1 MLKKI
6 TENPV
11 LKLINNIVYVILF
24 LIVASVL
31 FVVILQ
37 RASNNAIALGG
48 VRVFNIISE
57 SMITK
62 YNIGD
67 VLVVKS
73 IEPQNIKVGDD
84 IAYIGQESTFNQ
96 KIVTHQVIKID
107 YENGE
112 YIFHT
117 KGIANI
123 LEDPLVHQNQVFGK
137 VVYKIWILSLISKI
151 LSNVYVVFFGIF
163 VPIVVLIFWT
173 ILKLKGLVEVE
184 EYEEE
189 IKPKK
194 TTKKNT
200 KTTKKRHGKSRRFRC
215 ITVRPFS
222 LHGTRAIL

>member
-37 RASNNAIALGG
+37 RASNNDIALGG
-48 VRVFNIISE
+48 IRIFNIVSE
-57 SMITK
+57 SMVPK

-163 VPIVVLIFWT
+163 VPIVILIFWT

-189 IKPKK
+189 IEPKK

-200 KTTKKRHGKSRRFRC
+200 KTTKSNANNTKTQKTSTRKKSNDNK
-215 ITVRPFS
+215 
-222 LHGTRAIL
+222 G

>member
-1 MLKKI
+1 MFKKI

-11 LKLINNIVYVILF
+11 LKLINNIIYVILF

-57 SMITK
+57 SMIPK

-137 VVYKIWILSLISKI
+137 VVYKIWILSFISKI

-200 KTTKKRHGKSRRFRC
+200 KTQKTSTKKKSNDNK
-215 ITVRPFS
+215 
-222 LHGTRAIL
+222 G

>member
-57 SMITK
+57 SMIPK

-151 LSNVYVVFFGIF
+151 LSNVYLVFFGIF

-200 KTTKKRHGKSRRFRC
+200 KTQKTSTKKKSNDNK
-215 ITVRPFS
+215 
-222 LHGTRAIL
+222 G

>member
-6 TENPV
+6 TENTV

-37 RASNNAIALGG
+37 RASNNDIALGG
-48 VRVFNIISE
+48 IRIFNIVSE
-57 SMITK
+57 SMVPK

-163 VPIVVLIFWT
+163 VPIVILIFWT

-189 IKPKK
+189 IEPKK

-200 KTTKKRHGKSRRFRC
+200 KTTKSNASNTKTQKTSTRKKSNDNK
-215 ITVRPFS
+215 
-222 LHGTRAIL
+222 G

>member
-37 RASNNAIALGG
+37 RASNNDIALGG
-48 VRVFNIISE
+48 IRIFNIVSE
-57 SMITK
+57 SMVPK

-163 VPIVVLIFWT
+163 VPIVILIFWT

-189 IKPKK
+189 IEPKK

-200 KTTKKRHGKSRRFRC
+200 KTTKSNASNTKIQKTSTRKKSNDNK
-215 ITVRPFS
+215 
-222 LHGTRAIL
+222 G

>member
-37 RASNNAIALGG
+37 RASNNDIALGG
-48 VRVFNIISE
+48 IRIFNIVSE
-57 SMITK
+57 SMVPK

-84 IAYIGQESTFNQ
+84 ISYIGQESTYNQ

-163 VPIVVLIFWT
+163 VPIVILIFWT

-189 IKPKK
+189 IEPKK
-194 TTKKNT
+194 NTKKNT
-200 KTTKKRHGKSRRFRC
+200 KTTKSNASNTKTQKTSTRKKSNDNKE
-215 ITVRPFS
+215 
-222 LHGTRAIL
+222 

>member
-37 RASNNAIALGG
+37 RASNNDIALGG
-48 VRVFNIISE
+48 IRIFNIVSE
-57 SMITK
+57 SMVPK

-84 IAYIGQESTFNQ
+84 IAYIGQESIFNQ
-96 KIVTHQVIKID
+96 KIVTHQVIEID

-163 VPIVVLIFWT
+163 VPIVILIFWT

-189 IKPKK
+189 IEPKK

-200 KTTKKRHGKSRRFRC
+200 KTTKSNASNTKTQKTSTRKKSNDNK
-215 ITVRPFS
+215 
-222 LHGTRAIL
+222 G

>member
-37 RASNNAIALGG
+37 RASNNDIALGG
-48 VRVFNIISE
+48 IRIFNIVSE
-57 SMITK
+57 SMVPK

-151 LSNVYVVFFGIF
+151 LSNVVYVVFFGIF
-163 VPIVVLIFWT
+163 VPIVILIFWT

-189 IKPKK
+189 IEPKK
-194 TTKKNT
+194 NTKKNT
-200 KTTKKRHGKSRRFRC
+200 KTTKSNASNTKTQKTSTRKKSNDNKE
-215 ITVRPFS
+215 
-222 LHGTRAIL
+222 

>member
-37 RASNNAIALGG
+37 RASNNDIALGG
-48 VRVFNIISE
+48 IRIFNIVSE
-57 SMITK
+57 SMVPK

-137 VVYKIWILSLISKI
+137 VVYKIWILSFISKI

-200 KTTKKRHGKSRRFRC
+200 KTTKSNANNTKTQKTSTRKKSNDNK
-215 ITVRPFS
+215 
-222 LHGTRAIL
+222 G

>member
-24 LIVASVL
+24 LIVVSVL

-37 RASNNAIALGG
+37 RASNNDIALGG
-48 VRVFNIISE
+48 IRIFNIVSE
-57 SMITK
+57 SMVPK

-163 VPIVVLIFWT
+163 VPIVILIFWT

-200 KTTKKRHGKSRRFRC
+200 KTTKSNANNTKTQKTSTRKKSNDNK
-215 ITVRPFS
+215 
-222 LHGTRAIL
+222 G

>member
-1 MLKKI
+1 MFKRI

-11 LKLINNIVYVILF
+11 LKLINNIIYVILF

-37 RASNNAIALGG
+37 RASNNDIALGG

-57 SMITK
+57 SMVPK

-137 VVYKIWILSLISKI
+137 VVYKIRILSFISKI

-163 VPIVVLIFWT
+163 VPIVILIFWT

-189 IKPKK
+189 IEPKK

-200 KTTKKRHGKSRRFRC
+200 KTTKSNASNTKTQKTSTRKKSNDNK
-215 ITVRPFS
+215 
-222 LHGTRAIL
+222 G

>member
-37 RASNNAIALGG
+37 RASNNDIALGG
-48 VRVFNIISE
+48 IRIFNIVSE
-57 SMITK
+57 SMVPK

-163 VPIVVLIFWT
+163 VPIVILIFWT

-189 IKPKK
+189 IEPKK

-200 KTTKKRHGKSRRFRC
+200 KTTKSNASNTKTQKTS
-215 ITVRPFS
+215 TKKK
-222 LHGTRAIL
+222 

>member
-37 RASNNAIALGG
+37 RASNNDIALGG
-48 VRVFNIISE
+48 IRIFNIVSE
-57 SMITK
+57 SMVPK

-163 VPIVVLIFWT
+163 VPIVILIFWT

-189 IKPKK
+189 H
-194 TTKKNT
+194 KNN
-200 KTTKKRHGKSRRFRC
+200 
-215 ITVRPFS
+215 
-222 LHGTRAIL
+222 

>member
-57 SMITK
+57 SMIPK

-73 IEPQNIKVGDD
+73 IEPQNINVGDD

-163 VPIVVLIFWT
+163 VPIVILIFWT

-200 KTTKKRHGKSRRFRC
+200 KTTKSNASNTKTQKTSTRKKSNDNK
-215 ITVRPFS
+215 
-222 LHGTRAIL
+222 G

>member
-57 SMITK
+57 SMIPK

-137 VVYKIWILSLISKI
+137 VVHKIWILSFISKI

-163 VPIVVLIFWT
+163 VPIVILIFWT

-189 IKPKK
+189 IEPKK

-200 KTTKKRHGKSRRFRC
+200 KTTKSNASNTKTQKTSTRKKSNDNK
-215 ITVRPFS
+215 
-222 LHGTRAIL
+222 G

>member
-1 MLKKI
+1 MCI
-6 TENPV
+6 RDR
-11 LKLINNIVYVILF
+11 F

-57 SMITK
+57 SMIPK

-163 VPIVVLIFWT
+163 VPIVILIFWT

-189 IKPKK
+189 IEPKK

-200 KTTKKRHGKSRRFRC
+200 KTTKSNASNTKTQKTSTRKKSNDNK
-215 ITVRPFS
+215 
-222 LHGTRAIL
+222 G

>member
-37 RASNNAIALGG
+37 RASNNDIALGG
-48 VRVFNIISE
+48 IRIFNIVSE
-57 SMITK
+57 SMVPK

-163 VPIVVLIFWT
+163 VPIVILIFWT

-194 TTKKNT
+194 PQRKTQKQLRAMQAIQKHKRQVQGKNQMIIRDKK
-200 KTTKKRHGKSRRFRC
+200 
-215 ITVRPFS
+215 
-222 LHGTRAIL
+222 

>member
-37 RASNNAIALGG
+37 RASNNDIALGG
-48 VRVFNIISE
+48 IRIFNIVSE
-57 SMITK
+57 SMVPK

-96 KIVTHQVIKID
+96 KIVTHQVIEID

-123 LEDPLVHQNQVFGK
+123 IEDPLVHQNQVFGK

-163 VPIVVLIFWT
+163 VPIVILIFWT

-189 IKPKK
+189 IEPKK

-200 KTTKKRHGKSRRFRC
+200 KTTKSNASNTKTQKTSTRKKSNDNK
-215 ITVRPFS
+215 
-222 LHGTRAIL
+222 G

>member
-37 RASNNAIALGG
+37 RASNNDIALGG
-48 VRVFNIISE
+48 IRIFNIVSE
-57 SMITK
+57 SMVPK

-137 VVYKIWILSLISKI
+137 VVYKIWILSFISKI

-200 KTTKKRHGKSRRFRC
+200 KTTKSNASNTKTQKTSTRKKSNDNK
-215 ITVRPFS
+215 
-222 LHGTRAIL
+222 G

>member
-6 TENPV
+6 IENPV

-57 SMITK
+57 SMIPK

-163 VPIVVLIFWT
+163 VPIVILIFWT

-189 IKPKK
+189 IEPKK

-200 KTTKKRHGKSRRFRC
+200 KKTKSNASNTKTQKTSTRKKSNDNK
-215 ITVRPFS
+215 
-222 LHGTRAIL
+222 G

>member
-1 MLKKI
+1 MFKKI

-11 LKLINNIVYVILF
+11 LKLINNIIYVILF

-57 SMITK
+57 SMIPK

-117 KGIANI
+117 KGIANT

-137 VVYKIWILSLISKI
+137 VVYKIWILSFISKI

-200 KTTKKRHGKSRRFRC
+200 KTTKSNANNTKTQKTSTKKKSNDNK
-215 ITVRPFS
+215 
-222 LHGTRAIL
+222 G

>member
-57 SMITK
+57 SMIPK

-137 VVYKIWILSLISKI
+137 VVYKIWILSFISKI

-189 IKPKK
+189 IEPKK

-200 KTTKKRHGKSRRFRC
+200 KTTKSNASNTKTQKTSTRKKSNDNK
-215 ITVRPFS
+215 
-222 LHGTRAIL
+222 G

>member
-57 SMITK
+57 SMIPK

-137 VVYKIWILSLISKI
+137 VVYKIWILSFISKI

-200 KTTKKRHGKSRRFRC
+200 KTTKSNANNTKTQKTSTRKKSNDNK
-215 ITVRPFS
+215 
-222 LHGTRAIL
+222 G

>member
-37 RASNNAIALGG
+37 RASNNDIALGG
-48 VRVFNIISE
+48 IRIFNIVSE
-57 SMITK
+57 SMVPK

-163 VPIVVLIFWT
+163 VPIVILIFWT

-200 KTTKKRHGKSRRFRC
+200 KTQKTSTKKKSNDNK
-215 ITVRPFS
+215 
-222 LHGTRAIL
+222 G

>member
-57 SMITK
+57 SMIPK

-117 KGIANI
+117 KGIENI

-163 VPIVVLIFWT
+163 VPIVILIFWT

-189 IKPKK
+189 IEPKK

-200 KTTKKRHGKSRRFRC
+200 KTTKSNASNTKTQKTSTRKKSNDNK
-215 ITVRPFS
+215 
-222 LHGTRAIL
+222 G

>member
-57 SMITK
+57 SMIPK

-137 VVYKIWILSLISKI
+137 VVYKIWILSFISKI

-189 IKPKK
+189 IKPK
-194 TTKKNT
+194 NDPC
-200 KTTKKRHGKSRRFRC
+200 GIIEDKSFFNSAL
-215 ITVRPFS
+215 IDVNFS
-222 LHGTRAIL
+222 

>member
-6 TENPV
+6 IENPV

-57 SMITK
+57 SMIPK

-96 KIVTHQVIKID
+96 KIVTHQVIKIN

-163 VPIVVLIFWT
+163 VPIVILIFWT

-189 IKPKK
+189 IEPKK

-200 KTTKKRHGKSRRFRC
+200 KTTKSNASNTKTQKTSTRKKSNDNK
-215 ITVRPFS
+215 
-222 LHGTRAIL
+222 G

>member
-6 TENPV
+6 IENPV

-37 RASNNAIALGG
+37 RASNNAIALGR

-57 SMITK
+57 SMIPK

-163 VPIVVLIFWT
+163 VPIVILIFWT

-189 IKPKK
+189 IEPKK

-200 KTTKKRHGKSRRFRC
+200 KTTKSNASNTKTQKTSTRKKSNDNK
-215 ITVRPFS
+215 
-222 LHGTRAIL
+222 G

>member
-31 FVVILQ
+31 FIVILQ

-57 SMITK
+57 SMIPK

-163 VPIVVLIFWT
+163 VPIVILIFWT

-189 IKPKK
+189 IEPKK

-200 KTTKKRHGKSRRFRC
+200 KTTKSNASNTKIQKTSTRKKSNDNK
-215 ITVRPFS
+215 
-222 LHGTRAIL
+222 G

>member
-37 RASNNAIALGG
+37 RASNNDIALGG
-48 VRVFNIISE
+48 IRIFNIVSE
-57 SMITK
+57 SMVPK

-137 VVYKIWILSLISKI
+137 VVHKIWILSFISKI

-163 VPIVVLIFWT
+163 VPIVILIFWT

-189 IKPKK
+189 IEPKK

-200 KTTKKRHGKSRRFRC
+200 KTTKSNASNTKTQKTSTRKKSNDNK
-215 ITVRPFS
+215 
-222 LHGTRAIL
+222 G

>member
-37 RASNNAIALGG
+37 RASNNDIALGG
-48 VRVFNIISE
+48 IRIFNIVSE
-57 SMITK
+57 SMVPK

-163 VPIVVLIFWT
+163 VPIVILIFWT

-189 IKPKK
+189 IEPKK
-194 TTKKNT
+194 NTKKNT
-200 KTTKKRHGKSRRFRC
+200 KDKYKEK
-215 ITVRPFS
+215 IK
-222 LHGTRAIL
+222 

>member
-37 RASNNAIALGG
+37 RASNNDIALGG
-48 VRVFNIISE
+48 IRIFNIVSE
-57 SMITK
+57 SMVPK

-96 KIVTHQVIKID
+96 KIVTHQVIEID

-163 VPIVVLIFWT
+163 VPIVILIFWT

-194 TTKKNT
+194 TTKKNK
-200 KTTKKRHGKSRRFRC
+200 KTTKSNASNTKTQKTSTRKKSNDNK
-215 ITVRPFS
+215 
-222 LHGTRAIL
+222 G

>member
-37 RASNNAIALGG
+37 RASNNDIALGG
-48 VRVFNIISE
+48 IRIFNIVSE
-57 SMITK
+57 SMVPK

-137 VVYKIWILSLISKI
+137 VVYKIWILSFISKI

-163 VPIVVLIFWT
+163 VPIVILIFWT

-189 IKPKK
+189 IEPKK

-200 KTTKKRHGKSRRFRC
+200 KTTKSNASNTKTQKTSTRKKSNDNK
-215 ITVRPFS
+215 
-222 LHGTRAIL
+222 G

>member
-1 MLKKI
+1 MFKRI

-57 SMITK
+57 SMIPK

-163 VPIVVLIFWT
+163 VPIVILIFWT

-200 KTTKKRHGKSRRFRC
+200 KTTKSNASNTKTQKTSTRKKSNDNK
-215 ITVRPFS
+215 
-222 LHGTRAIL
+222 G

>member
-11 LKLINNIVYVILF
+11 LKLINNIIYVILF

-57 SMITK
+57 SMIPK

-137 VVYKIWILSLISKI
+137 VAYKIWILSFISKI

-200 KTTKKRHGKSRRFRC
+200 KTQKTSTKKKSNDNK
-215 ITVRPFS
+215 
-222 LHGTRAIL
+222 G

>member
-11 LKLINNIVYVILF
+11 LKLINNIVYLILF

-57 SMITK
+57 SMIPK

-163 VPIVVLIFWT
+163 VPIVILIFWT

-189 IKPKK
+189 IEPKK
-194 TTKKNT
+194 NTKKNT
-200 KTTKKRHGKSRRFRC
+200 KTTKSNASNTKTQKTSTRKKSNDNK
-215 ITVRPFS
+215 
-222 LHGTRAIL
+222 G

>member
-6 TENPV
+6 TGNPV

-57 SMITK
+57 SMIPK

-163 VPIVVLIFWT
+163 VPIVILIFWT

-189 IKPKK
+189 IEPKK

-200 KTTKKRHGKSRRFRC
+200 KTTKSNASNTKTQKTSTRKKSNDNK
-215 ITVRPFS
+215 
-222 LHGTRAIL
+222 G

>member
-57 SMITK
+57 SMIPK

-137 VVYKIWILSLISKI
+137 VVYKIWILSFISKI

-163 VPIVVLIFWT
+163 VPIVILIFWT

-200 KTTKKRHGKSRRFRC
+200 KTTKSNASNTKTQKTSTRKKSNDNK
-215 ITVRPFS
+215 
-222 LHGTRAIL
+222 G

>member
-1 MLKKI
+1 MFKRI

-57 SMITK
+57 SMIPK

-137 VVYKIWILSLISKI
+137 VVYKIWILSFISKI

-200 KTTKKRHGKSRRFRC
+200 KTTKSNANNTKTQKTSTRKKSNDNK
-215 ITVRPFS
+215 
-222 LHGTRAIL
+222 G